1 MSEHVILVINCGSSS
16 LKFGLFRKQDLHCVT
31 EGIAEALGG
40 DNARLK
46 YRFDDEDLLQELPG
60 ASHQQSL
67 EMLLQLLEQRY
78 QLSATLQGIGHRVVH
93 GGELFSGSILITPE
107 VKAQIES
114 CVPLA
119 PLHNPANLL
128 GIQLLTQF
136 FPHLPQVAVFDT
148 AFHQSMPPE
157 AYIYGLPYHLYE
169 KHGVRRY
176 GFHGTSHRYVTLE
189 AARFLDKPRD
199 QINLVTAHLG
209 NGASVT
215 AERNG
220 QSVDTSMG
228 MTPLEGLVMGT
239 RCGDVDAGIF
249 SFLIEQG
256 ETPESVNKMLNQQ
269 SGLLGISGVS
279 QDMRTLCAQADQG
292 NYRCQLAIDVFCARL
307 AKYIAAMLSSLPHC
321 DALVFTGGIGEN
333 AAVIR
338 EKTVAR
344 LGIFGYRLDSELNE
358 HTDAEISII
367 SRHLSPMILVIRTD
381 EEKLIAQDTLNLI
394 IGGTTEGNPQ

>member
-1 MSEHVILVINCGSSS
+1 MSEQYLLVINCGSSS
-16 LKFGLFRKQDLHCVT
+16 LKFGLFNQRDLHCLS
-31 EGIAEALGG
+31 EGIAEALSS

-46 YRFDDEDLLQELPG
+46 CRFDEEEQLHELPG
-60 ASHQQSL
+60 ASHQEAL
-67 EMLLQLLEQRY
+67 EMLLEILEPRFT
-78 QLSATLQGIGHRVVH
+78 LSATLQGIGHRVVH
-93 GGELFSGSILITPE
+93 GGELFSGSILISPE
-107 VKAQIES
+107 VRTQIES

-128 GIQLLTQF
+128 GIDLLAQF

-148 AFHQSMPPE
+148 AFHQTMPPE
-157 AYIYGLPYHLYE
+157 AYIYALPYHLYE

-189 AARFLDKPRD
+189 ASRFLDKPKE

-256 ETPESVNKMLNQQ
+256 ETPESVRKMFNQD

-279 QDMRTLCAQADQG
+279 HDMRTVCAEADKG
-292 NYRCQLAIDVFCARL
+292 DYRCQLAIDVFCARL
-307 AKYIAAMLSSLPHC
+307 AKYIAAMLSSLHHC

-338 EKTVAR
+338 DKTIAR
-344 LGIFGYRLDSELNE
+344 LGIFGYRLDPELNE
-358 HTDAEISII
+358 QTDAEITII
-367 SRHLSPMILVIRTD
+367 SRYQCPLILVIKTD
-381 EEKLIAQDTLNLI
+381 EEKMIAQDTRNLI
-394 IGGTTEGNPQ
+394 VGNTTEGNAP